1 MRVVITGAGT
11 GIGRATALRFAK
23 EGASIMV
30 VGRRPEP
37 LGELCKEISKISG
50 GKALAF
56 VFALDVSTLE
66 LMTRAVED
74 FVSDVGGVDV
84 LVANAG
90 INPQRANATQA
101 TDAAWHETF
110 SVNVTGVHY
119 SCQAVLPHMEK
130 VGKGAIVTVGSIAGL
145 AGMRDRA
152 AYGPSKAAVSNYTQA
167 LAIDYGPK
175 GIRANCVCPGFVITD
190 INQNWLE
197 ALPSEERAALEN
209 RHALGMGNPEAVADA
224 IYFLASDAARW
235 ITGVALPVDGGWRA
249 S

>member
-1 MRVVITGAGT
+1 
-11 GIGRATALRFAK
+11 
-23 EGASIMV
+23 MV

-37 LGELCKEISKISG
+37 LGELCKEIADVSG
-50 GKALAF
+50 GNAQAF
-56 VFALDVSTLE
+56 VFALDVSAPE
-66 LMTRAVED
+66 LMAKAVED

-110 SVNVTGVHY
+110 EVNVTGVHF

-145 AGMRDRA
+145 TGMKNRA
-152 AYGPSKAAVSNYTQA
+152 AYGPSKAAVINYTQA
-167 LAIDYGPK
+167 LAIDYGPA

-190 INQNWLE
+190 INRDWLE
-197 ALPSEERAALEN
+197 ALPAEQRRDLEK
-209 RHALGMGNPEAVADA
+209 RHALGMGSPEAVADA
-224 IYFLASDAARW
+224 IYFLASDKARW
-235 ITGVALPVDGGWRA
+235 ITGVALPVDGGWLA